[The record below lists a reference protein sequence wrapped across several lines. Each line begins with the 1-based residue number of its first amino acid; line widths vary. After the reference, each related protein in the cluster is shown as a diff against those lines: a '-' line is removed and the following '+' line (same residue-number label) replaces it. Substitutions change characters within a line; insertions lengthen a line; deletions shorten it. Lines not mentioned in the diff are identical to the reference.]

1 MEESD
6 LRKRKTT
13 IPPPFLN
20 FQVLERQ
27 EYYVSRKQVDTIEF
41 YALSDGFKRVYTE
54 KDALMGYGK
63 PKKI

>member
-13 IPPPFLN
+13 IPPPFLD
-20 FQVLERQ
+20 FPLLERQ

-41 YALSDGFKRVYTE
+41 YTLSDGFKWVYTE
-54 KDALMGYGK
+54 KDA
-63 PKKI
+63 